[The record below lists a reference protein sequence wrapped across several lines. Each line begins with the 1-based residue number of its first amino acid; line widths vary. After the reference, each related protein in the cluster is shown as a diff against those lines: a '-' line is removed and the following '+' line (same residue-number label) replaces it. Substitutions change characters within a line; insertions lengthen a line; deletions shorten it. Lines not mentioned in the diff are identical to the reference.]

1 MINFISV
8 PQMER
13 NGFSPEWNKCYQDNT
28 QMSIW
33 PWSDIVSLVHRHC
46 KPIIARGG
54 RVYELGCGAGAN
66 IPLFLSLGLDY
77 YAIEGSATIV
87 DQLHKR
93 YPELSSN
100 ILVGDFTLDAPFD
113 GSFDL
118 VIDRAA
124 LTHNNSKS
132 IQRAIES
139 VFHSLNPGGLFIG
152 SDWFSIN
159 HTDFLGGNSADDEYT
174 RDNYLNG
181 QFAGVGAV
189 HFSDEQHLRD
199 LFHEFIVLFLEEKLT
214 MRHEP
219 ADQHQFAS
227 WNIVAMRPIEVS
239 E

>member
-1 MINFISV
+1 M
-8 PQMER
+8 
-13 NGFSPEWNKCYQDNT
+13 GFSSEWEKRYAEST
-28 QMSIW
+28 HLSVW

-46 KPIIARGG
+46 KPIIAGGG

-100 ILVGDFTLDAPFD
+100 ILVGDFTIDAPFD

-118 VIDRAA
+118 VIDRAS

-132 IQRAIES
+132 IQRAIEA
-139 VFHSLNPGGLFIG
+139 VFHLLKPGGLFIG

-159 HTDFLGGNSADDEYT
+159 HTDFSGGDSADDEYT

-199 LFHEFIVLFLEEKLT
+199 LFHEFTILFLEEKLT
-214 MRHEP
+214 TRHEP
-219 ADQHQFAS
+219 ADQHHFAS
-227 WNIVAMRPIEVS
+227 WNIVAKRPIDVS
-239 E
+239 

>member
-1 MINFISV
+1 M
-8 PQMER
+8 
-13 NGFSPEWNKCYQDNT
+13 GFSSEWEKRYAEST
-28 QMSIW
+28 HLSVW

-46 KPIIARGG
+46 KPIIAGGG

-100 ILVGDFTLDAPFD
+100 ILVGDFTLDAPFV

-124 LTHNNSKS
+124 LTHNSSKS

-139 VFHSLNPGGLFIG
+139 VFHSLKPGGLFIG

-159 HTDFLGGNSADDEYT
+159 HAAFPGGDSADDEYT

-199 LFHEFIVLFLEEKLT
+199 LFHEFTVLFLEEKLT
-214 MRHEP
+214 KRHEP

-227 WNIVAMRPIEVS
+227 WNIVARRPLEDIE
-239 E
+239 

>member
-1 MINFISV
+1 M
-8 PQMER
+8 
-13 NGFSPEWNKCYQDNT
+13 GFSSQWEQRYAEST
-28 QMSIW
+28 HLSVW

-46 KPIIARGG
+46 KPIIAGGG

-100 ILVGDFTLDAPFD
+100 ILVGDFTLDTPFV

-124 LTHNNSKS
+124 LTHNSSES

-139 VFHSLNPGGLFIG
+139 VFHSLKPGGFFIG

-159 HTDFLGGNSADDEYT
+159 HSDYLRGDSDDDEYT
-174 RDNYLNG
+174 RSNYLNG
-181 QFAGVGAV
+181 QFTGVGAV
-189 HFSDEQHLRD
+189 HFSDESHLRE
-199 LFHEFIVLFLEEKLT
+199 LFQEFEIIFLEEKLSK
-214 MRHEP
+214 RFEP

-227 WNIVAMRPIEVS
+227 WNIVARRPLEDI
-239 E
+239 

>member
-1 MINFISV
+1 M
-8 PQMER
+8 
-13 NGFSPEWNKCYQDNT
+13 GFSSEWEQRYVEST
-28 QMSIW
+28 HLSVW

-46 KPIIARGG
+46 KPIIAGGG

-93 YPELSSN
+93 YPELSSS

-132 IQRAIES
+132 IQRAIEA
-139 VFHSLNPGGLFIG
+139 VFHSLKPGGLFIG

-159 HTDFLGGNSADDEYT
+159 HTDFSGGDSADDEYT

-199 LFHEFIVLFLEEKLT
+199 LFHKYIILFLEEKLT

-227 WNIVAMRPIEVS
+227 WNIVAMRPLDAS
-239 E
+239 

>member
-1 MINFISV
+1 M
-8 PQMER
+8 
-13 NGFSPEWNKCYQDNT
+13 GFSSEWEQRYAEST
-28 QMSIW
+28 HLSVW

-46 KPIIARGG
+46 KPIIAGGG

-87 DQLHKR
+87 KQLHKR

-132 IQRAIES
+132 IQRAIEA
-139 VFHSLNPGGLFIG
+139 VFHSLKPGGIFIG
-152 SDWFSIN
+152 SDWFSIT
-159 HTDFLGGNSADDEYT
+159 HTDFSGGDSADDEYT

-199 LFHEFIVLFLEEKLT
+199 LFHEFTILSLEEKLT

-219 ADQHQFAS
+219 VDQHQFAS
-227 WNIVAMRPIEVS
+227 WNIVAMRPLEVS
-239 E
+239 